1 MRPSRRIIFLLAF
14 VCLSS
19 PSLVRAQTPPTSPGP
34 MSIETQTN
42 MRSPGSLLTAAPMP
56 METLMVMQ
64 MPADSGESI
73 RQQQTSPNLY
83 PPPKEWPKPVEHDIR
98 HLFLLADVLE
108 FSPKGKSSDFHWDIE
123 GWYGG
128 DFNRLW
134 FKSEGEQT
142 ATQPERD
149 IDFQLLYGRFVA
161 RYYDLQL
168 GGRVDTKTFRGRSV
182 TRGHAV
188 IGLEGFVPYSYE
200 LESALFVSQKGDVS
214 GRFSLTKDFLMTQ
227 RWILQPR
234 FETNVAVQRVERFGV
249 GKGVNDIELGLRLRY
264 ELKREFAPYVGF
276 SWTRM
281 LGDTA
286 DLARREGEK
295 INNIGVVFGVRLW
308 F

>member
-1 MRPSRRIIFLLAF
+1 MRPSLRVIFLLAF

-19 PSLVRAQTPPTSPGP
+19 PSNAPAQTPTT
-34 MSIETQTN
+34 ETQTN
-42 MRSPGSLLTAAPMP
+42 MRSPWLTATPMP
-56 METLMVMQ
+56 METLMSMQ
-64 MPADSGESI
+64 TPADSGESMG
-73 RQQQTSPNLY
+73 QQQTSPNLY
-83 PPPKEWPKPVEHDIR
+83 PPPKEWPKPVEHDVR
-98 HLFLLADVLE
+98 HLFLLADLLE

-134 FKSEGEQT
+134 FKSEGEQN

-161 RYYDLQL
+161 RYYDFQL

-188 IGLEGFVPYSYE
+188 IGLEGLVPYSYE
-200 LESALFVSQKGDVS
+200 LESALFISQNGDVS
-214 GRFSLTKDFLMTQ
+214 GRLSFTKDFLMTQ
-227 RWILQPR
+227 RWILQSR
-234 FETNVAVQRVERFGV
+234 FETNVAVQKVERAGI
-249 GKGVNDIELGLRLRY
+249 GKGLNDVELGLRVRY
-264 ELKREFAPYVGF
+264 EITREFAPYVGF
-276 SWTRM
+276 SWKRL

-286 DLARREGEK
+286 GMARREGEK
-295 INNIGVVFGVRLW
+295 VHNIGVVFGARLW